1 MKTTDVVMAAR
12 LANFASKQANI
23 LIEDP
28 TGPAPEIPQ
37 QERLKR
43 EQEEALKRASVL
55 KECCN
60 VKYTFATKKLKGG
73 SCLLFAKEKYSYEK
87 YRIVCKGSYPVRFKT
102 KTSAHIAAEAIHE
115 NGIADSGYELGETYN
130 E

>member
-1 MKTTDVVMAAR
+1 MKTPDMLKASREKAIDALQKEQQKSR
-12 LANFASKQANI
+12 LEKV
-23 LIEDP
+23 L
-28 TGPAPEIPQ
+28 
-37 QERLKR
+37 ERER
-43 EQEEALKRASVL
+43 IL

-87 YRIVCKGSYPVRFKT
+87 YRIVCKDGYPVRFKT

>member
-1 MKTTDVVMAAR
+1 MKTSEVTALAR
-12 LANFASKQANI
+12 LANAAVAVEPNPISDTQRERQKALVEKQLREASI
-23 LIEDP
+23 
-28 TGPAPEIPQ
+28 
-37 QERLKR
+37 
-43 EQEEALKRASVL
+43 L

-87 YRIVCKGSYPVRFKT
+87 YRIVCKDGYPVRFKT
-102 KTSAHIAAEAIHE
+102 KTSAHIAAGAIHE

>member
-1 MKTTDVVMAAR
+1 MKLLAMAAAGSAMTPYDVR
-12 LANFASKQANI
+12 PKR
-23 LIEDP
+23 P
-28 TGPAPEIPQ
+28 PIP
-37 QERLKR
+37 KHKA
-43 EQEEALKRASVL
+43 EQPKCKSCVHFGEARRCCEPMKV
-55 KECCN
+55 CCN

-87 YRIVCKGSYPVRFKT
+87 YRIVCKDGYPARFKT

>member
-1 MKTTDVVMAAR
+1 MKTPDMLKVSREKALDA
-12 LANFASKQANI
+12 LQK
-23 LIEDP
+23 E
-28 TGPAPEIPQ
+28 Q
-37 QERLKR
+37 QK
-43 EQEEALKRASVL
+43 EALGKTLERESL
-55 KECCN
+55 IKQFCST
-60 VKYTFATKKLKGG
+60 KYTFATKKLKGG

-87 YRIVCKGSYPVRFKT
+87 YRIVCKDGYPVRFKT

>member
-1 MKTTDVVMAAR
+1 MKTSEVTALAR
-12 LANFASKQANI
+12 LANAAVAIEPNPISDTQRERQKALLEKQ
-23 LIEDP
+23 L
-28 TGPAPEIPQ
+28 
-37 QERLKR
+37 R
-43 EQEEALKRASVL
+43 EVSIL

-73 SCLLFAKEKYSYEK
+73 SCLLFVKEKYSYEK
-87 YRIVCKGSYPVRFKT
+87 YRVVCKNGYPVRFKT